1 MRRQFSRSAV
11 GQYFTAGLL
20 ILGVGATGSVN
31 AYREY
36 ARYCHLNGEADRA
49 EWDWNV
55 PNQWYDQA
63 R

>member
-49 EWDWNV
+49 EWD
-55 PNQWYDQA
+55 
-63 R
+63 